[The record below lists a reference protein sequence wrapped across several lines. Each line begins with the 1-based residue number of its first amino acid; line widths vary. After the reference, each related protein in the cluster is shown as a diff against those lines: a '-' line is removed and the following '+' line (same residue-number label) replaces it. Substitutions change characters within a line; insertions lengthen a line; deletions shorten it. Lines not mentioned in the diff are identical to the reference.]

1 MAWAYFP
8 GLSGS
13 FTFDDYHNIYKNE
26 HLKINHFSNE
36 ELLQAALSSD
46 SGPLKRPI
54 AMLSFAINHV
64 LTGMDPWWMKLTNLL
79 IHLVNGLLVL
89 LIMKQLINRFYGS
102 NRPDTEFIPFF
113 IMGIWLIHPIHVTAV
128 SYIVQRMTS
137 LSATFV
143 LIAIV
148 CYLKL
153 REGSGYSRKA
163 YATCLFMML
172 FWLLGLL
179 TKETALLLSIYIFV
193 IEWCVYK
200 FKTDTKKEKIL
211 LRIVW
216 GLFATPW
223 VCAFIYAIY
232 DPSFVLN
239 GYGGRLFTLT
249 ERVLTE
255 FRIVSEYI
263 RLIILPDIRVMGLF
277 HDDIIVSTSILSPIT
292 TLSSM
297 IFIAGLLVLA
307 IKLRKTHT
315 LFSLGLL
322 WFLGGHI
329 LESTVYPLELMF
341 LHRNYL
347 PSIGLLLMVT
357 VVGVRLT
364 QNHRKLFAVAAV
376 LIMLSFS
383 IGTRSLSHQWSSDW
397 KMLLVEVMNNPN
409 SVRANFKAGQVYK
422 FYAITSSSGE
432 QRDEYKSKAI
442 EYFENIRKLETLNVT
457 GDLGIVEMYV
467 QLQETP
473 REFLIEDLIQ
483 RLPNA
488 NVNRAVINIFES
500 YKRCFIK
507 EVCSLKSSDFE
518 RMLDALF
525 DNKYI
530 GNDVKRI
537 ILVLKANY
545 LVESQNNIDVAITT
559 VLEAIILSSEL
570 EDYMLLAQYYKKG
583 GYHQE
588 MDYVIKYLE
597 EHDDFGRFRKSIND
611 LKEIE

>member
-1 MAWAYFP
+1 MAWVYFP

-26 HLKINHFSNE
+26 HIKIDHFSIGG
-36 ELLQAALSSD
+36 LWQAALSSD

-64 LTGMDPWWMKLTNLL
+64 LTGMDPWWMKFTNLL

-102 NRPDTEFIPFF
+102 NRSDITFIPFI

-143 LIAIV
+143 LFAIV

-153 REGSGYSRKA
+153 REGKVLGWKT
-163 YATCLFMML
+163 YAVSLSMML
-172 FWLLGLL
+172 CWLLGLL

-193 IEWCVYK
+193 LEWCVYG

-211 LRIVW
+211 LRIIW
-216 GLFATPW
+216 GLFAAPW
-223 VCAFIYAIY
+223 LCAVCYVIY

-239 GYGGRLFTLT
+239 GYGGRHFTLT
-249 ERVLTE
+249 ERVFTE
-255 FRIVSEYI
+255 FRIVCEYI
-263 RLIILPDIRVMGLF
+263 RLIILPDVRVMGLF
-277 HDDIIVSTSILSPIT
+277 HDDIVVSTSILSPIA
-292 TLSSM
+292 TLTSM
-297 IFIAGLLVLA
+297 IFIAGLLILA
-307 IKLRKTHT
+307 IKLRKTHA

-322 WFLGGHI
+322 WFLGGHL
-329 LESTVYPLELMF
+329 LESTVFPLELMF

-357 VVGVRLT
+357 IVGMRLA

-376 LIMLSFS
+376 LVMLSFS

-397 KMLLVEVMNNPN
+397 KMLLIEVMNNPN

-422 FYAITSSSGE
+422 FYAITNPPGE
-432 QRDEYKSKAI
+432 QRDKYKSKAI
-442 EYFENIRKLETLNVT
+442 EYFENLQKLEPLDIT
-457 GDLGIVEMYV
+457 GDLAILETNL
-467 QLQETP
+467 QLQEMP
-473 REFLIEDLIQ
+473 SELLIEKIVQ
-483 RLPNA
+483 KLPNA
-488 NVNRAVINIFES
+488 NISRAVINIFES
-500 YKRCFIK
+500 YKRCF
-507 EVCSLKSSDFE
+507 LKDECTLTPNDFE
-518 RMLDALF
+518 KMLAALF
-525 DNKYI
+525 SNKYI

-537 ILVLKANY
+537 ILILKAEY

-559 VLEAIILSSEL
+559 VLEAIILNSEL
-570 EDYMLLAQYYKKG
+570 EDYMLLAQYYRKG

-588 MDYVIKYLE
+588 MYHTIKYLE
-597 EHDDFGRFRKSIND
+597 EHDDLGRFRKPIND
-611 LKEIE
+611 LKRN